1 MRVTII
7 TTSLAVFA
15 TAKAAVIPDASS
27 TDLAIHAA
35 DVPSSAI
42 SAAALQNPGIAVSF
56 DDAANMAISN
66 DAVVKRDDEEDD
78 PDLEDDDPD
87 LTIDVIKYSS
97 SNCAGEGDVSCNP
110 SGAYSMCSV
119 PSTIHPTRFPL
130 CGTLTVE
137 QKHKLKSG
145 TCKTIDHVFGSYFV
159 RPHEPLP
166 MIGGILHHWDTTFD
180 DPRCTVAV

>member
-35 DVPSSAI
+35 EVPSSAI
-42 SAAALQNPGIAVSF
+42 SAAALQNSGIAVSS
-56 DDAANMAISN
+56 DDAAIHMAISD
-66 DAVVKRDDEEDD
+66 DAVVKRDF
-78 PDLEDDDPD
+78 EDDDPD
-87 LTIDVIKYSS
+87 LTIDIIKYSS

-145 TCKTIDHVFGSYFV
+145 HCETMDNVFGSYFV
-159 RPHEPLP
+159 RPHEPMP